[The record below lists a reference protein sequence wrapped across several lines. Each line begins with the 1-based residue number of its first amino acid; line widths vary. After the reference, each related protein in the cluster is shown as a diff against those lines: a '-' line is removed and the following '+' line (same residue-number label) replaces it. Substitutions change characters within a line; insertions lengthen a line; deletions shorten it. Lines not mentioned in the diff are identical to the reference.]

1 MLHSLLLALVAVVA
15 PWLLPARFEAGAF
28 YHPASN
34 HAPTPAGCQQVTFP
48 TTDGLTLHGW
58 FMPARGR
65 APGPAPTVLH
75 VHGNTGDISN
85 HRAVCDFLQDAGFHV
100 LLFDYRGFGAS
111 DGASGPLR
119 REWLVE
125 DTRAAIDYLLT
136 RPDVDHDRLA
146 VFGYSLGAV
155 LGMAAS
161 AERERVR
168 AVVTYA
174 GFATWRGVA
183 ADKAGPLGRLLIGRG
198 HDATDSA
205 AALGARPLLI
215 VHGTRDGLVRQY
227 HADLIAAAAAA
238 AGVPVEQL
246 RIDGGT
252 HISLGSDPQVRERV
266 VDFLTR
272 ELGVP
277 QAAGE

>member
-1 MLHSLLLALVAVVA
+1 MLHSLLLALVAAVA

-34 HAPTPAGCQQVTFP
+34 HAPTPAGCEEVAFP

-58 FMPARGR
+58 FMPAKGR

-85 HRAVCDFLQDAGFHV
+85 HRGVCAFLQDAGFHV

-111 DGASGPLR
+111 DDARGPLR

-125 DTRAAIDYLLT
+125 DTGAAIEYLLT
-136 RPDVDHDRLA
+136 RGDVDHDRVA

-155 LGMAAS
+155 LGLAAS

-168 AVVTYA
+168 AVVAYA
-174 GFATWRGVA
+174 GFASWRGVA
-183 ADKAGPLGRLLIGRG
+183 ADKAGPLGRLLIGPG
-198 HDATDSA
+198 YDAVDSA
-205 AALGARPLLI
+205 AGLGDRALLI
-215 VHGTRDGLVRQY
+215 VHGSRDGLVREY
-227 HADLIAAAAAA
+227 HADRIVRAAAD
-238 AGVPVEQL
+238 AGVPVEQM
-246 RIDGGT
+246 RVEGGT
-252 HISLGSDPQVRERV
+252 HISLGSDARVRARV
-266 VDFLTR
+266 VEFLRR
-272 ELGVP
+272 ELGVS
-277 QAAGE
+277 G